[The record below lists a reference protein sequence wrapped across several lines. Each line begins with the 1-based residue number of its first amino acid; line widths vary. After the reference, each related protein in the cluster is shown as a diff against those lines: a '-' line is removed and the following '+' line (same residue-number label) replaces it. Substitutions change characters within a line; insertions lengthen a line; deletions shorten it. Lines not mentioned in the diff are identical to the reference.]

1 MQLVIDARMLDHS
14 GVGVYLSHVIPGVV
28 ERVAAHSPLVL
39 AAPRSLDR
47 VRELVGGSAQCLPWR
62 SAPLSPA
69 DFLPPPVRGGDRL
82 WWVPH
87 YNVPL
92 ASRSPMVVTLHDVM
106 PLSEAA
112 RHWPVAKRLVARAW
126 LAAIRR
132 RALRVLCDSAF
143 TQEEAI
149 RLAGIERSRTEVV
162 PLGVEPAGATVESPC
177 VPGATP
183 YLLFVGLVKP
193 HKNLAGL
200 LRAFESI
207 SSAFPHRLV
216 VVGRHAGLRDVDS
229 EALALAA
236 RLAPRV
242 ELIDSVPRE
251 RLAALVAGATA
262 LVQPSFYEGFGL
274 PPLEAM
280 ARGTPVISSRAASLP
295 EVCGDAALYFDPA
308 SPAELAA
315 RLREVLSDGAL
326 RERLRARGLEQAGRF
341 TWERCTSRTGEILLE
356 ALRGEA
362 ASRET

>member
-14 GVGVYLSHVIPGVV
+14 GVGTYLSHVLPGVV

-39 AAPRSLDR
+39 AAPHALDR
-47 VRELVGGSAQCLPWR
+47 VRELVGDSARCLPWR
-62 SAPLSPA
+62 AAPLSVA
-69 DFLPPPVRGGDRL
+69 EFLPPPVRGRDRL

-92 ASRSPMVVTLHDVM
+92 VSRAPLVVTLHDVM

-112 RHWPVAKRLVARAW
+112 RHWPAAKRLVARAW
-126 LAAIRR
+126 LAAIRS
-132 RALRVLCDSAF
+132 RALRVICDSAF
-143 TQEEAI
+143 TREEAI
-149 RLAGIERSRTEVV
+149 RLAGIDRARTEVV
-162 PLGVEPAGATVESPC
+162 PLGVDP
-177 VPGATP
+177 PGSAIAPPPDPSP

-193 HKNLAGL
+193 HKNLVGL
-200 LRAFESI
+200 LHAFESI
-207 SSAFPHRLV
+207 ASAFPHRLV
-216 VVGRHAGLRDVDS
+216 VVGRHAGLREVDA

-242 ELIDSVPRE
+242 ELIDSLPRE
-251 RLAALVAGATA
+251 RLAALVAGASV

-280 ARGTPVISSRAASLP
+280 ASGTPVIASRAASLP
-295 EVCGDAALYFDPA
+295 EVCGDAALYFDPS

-315 RLREVLSDGAL
+315 RLREVLSDAAL
-326 RERLRARGLEQAGRF
+326 RERLRARGLEQARRF
-341 TWERCTSRTGEILLE
+341 PWERCASRTGEILLQ
-356 ALRGEA
+356 ALRGET